1 MTDQVRKADK
11 KANNNSDK
19 KTDKKTEARAEK
31 YSRAQEI
38 KNTRKMREILDELPR
53 FCRQYFRGIEESTGA
68 RTRLAYAY
76 DLRIFFE
83 FIESENSAMK
93 GPAIRDYPVSILEK
107 IGKEDIEE
115 FLEYLTYY
123 EKDGQVFTNDA
134 RGKAR
139 KLSAVRSMFK
149 YFYTSQILS
158 RDVSALVPLPKLH
171 EKPIIRLDADEVND
185 MLNKADT
192 GSQLTK
198 NQQRFHDKTRLRDI
212 ALLTLLLGTGIRVSE
227 CVGLDLEDIDFKEK
241 GIRVHRK
248 GGYESIVYFGDEVES
263 ALKDYLEQRK
273 QILPKDGH
281 EKALFLSLQNRRI
294 TVRAVENLVK
304 KYAGLATSLKK
315 ITPHKLRSTYG
326 TSLYRAT
333 GDIYLVA
340 DVLGHKDVNT
350 TRKHYAAIEEDRRKS
365 ARNIVRLR
373 ESHDPDAAESSG
385 PDSELPGSD
394 SESPGS
400 DSE

>member
-1 MTDQVRKADK
+1 MA
-11 KANNNSDK
+11 
-19 KTDKKTEARAEK
+19 TDKKKDTKTEK
-31 YSRAQEI
+31 YSREQEI
-38 KNTRKMREILDELPR
+38 KNTRKMREILQELPR
-53 FCRQYFRGIEESTGA
+53 FCRQYFRGIEETTGA

-76 DLRIFFE
+76 DLRVFFE
-83 FIESENSAMK
+83 FLKNENSSLK
-93 GPAIRDYPVSILEK
+93 GMEIRDYPVSLLEQ
-107 IGKEDIEE
+107 ISKEDIEE
-115 FLEYLTYY
+115 YLEYLTYY
-123 EKDGQVFTNDA
+123 EKDGKVFTNDA

-139 KLSAVRSMFK
+139 KLSAVRSLFR
-149 YFYTSQILS
+149 YFYTSELLS

-171 EKPIIRLDADEVND
+171 EKPIIRLDADEVAG
-185 MLNKADT
+185 MLDQADNGT
-192 GSQLTK
+192 DLTK
-198 NQQRFHDKTRLRDI
+198 NQQRFHGKTRLRDI

-227 CVGLDLEDIDFKEK
+227 CVGLDLDDIDFKEK
-241 GIRVHRK
+241 GLRVHRK

-263 ALKDYLEQRK
+263 ALKDYLEQRG
-273 QILPKDGH
+273 QILPREGH

-304 KYAGLATSLKK
+304 KYAGLTTSLKK

-373 ESHDPDAAESSG
+373 KD
-385 PDSELPGSD
+385 
-394 SESPGS
+394 ESPETDESQETDESGTS
-400 DSE
+400 DDTY